1 MKSLT
6 ECTSFVELD
15 AECSARCNRRR
26 EGSWQED
33 ARWALT
39 EEEEAE
45 FVAAWCAI
53 CAEEFEQRERIP
65 DNALVGN
72 AAGRPFEIVRPLT
85 VGDWNIEALP
95 GFLVKL
101 TDQAG
106 GLFAALPEEVFTIEA
121 TRKSV

>member
-15 AECSARCNRRR
+15 AECSARCDRRR
-26 EGSWQED
+26 GGSWQED

-65 DNALVGN
+65 DNALGEN

-85 VGDWNIEALP
+85 VEEWNIEALP
-95 GFLVKL
+95 GFLVRF

-106 GLFAALPEEVFTIEA
+106 GLFEALPEEVFVIDA
-121 TRKSV
+121 TEEQQ